1 METKT
6 AAMSDATVRQM
17 ISLLKDPVFC
27 GLRVL
32 ADERPLTREE
42 FEMLAM
48 PEGVS
53 REQAWDILNALRRQT
68 AVELPFRDGEGRRGW
83 YYPTRSIVANL
94 DDIDKRC
101 HAGSWLDLAVRS
113 RNATYFLVEA
123 HVDEAVATLKE
134 DGLSIGYG
142 KAREVLL
149 SERDPETSEERLLL
163 NWHRTAWHLEELAGR
178 PCTPEI
184 VLEVYERVSRG
195 VERQVT
201 RSSRQGS
208 RLWKRKPLDRSAAL
222 ALVSKIIEENSET
235 YAEHPLLLALGVRHL
250 FMSVHPLPDWNG
262 AVCSLMMKLLFRKT
276 ERPVLAYVPIV
287 KPMGAWESGI
297 LRPPAV
303 MSLVKD
309 AAVLVDGEVDY
320 TIHIDVATGLVR
332 KKLDEVE
339 AELKRMLKR
348 DEAFVRALRNDV
360 DVNHR
365 QRSVLQMALSN
376 PEAVFRIE
384 SHQKTHKVAY
394 ATARA
399 DLYGLVDLGFLK
411 CVRTKRAFEFP
422 VTPGLRQLLT
432 RS

>member
-1 METKT
+1 MDTKT

-42 FEMLAM
+42 FEMRAM

-134 DGLSIGYG
+134 DGLSIGYE

-184 VLEVYERVSRG
+184 V
-195 VERQVT
+195 
-201 RSSRQGS
+201 
-208 RLWKRKPLDRSAAL
+208 
-222 ALVSKIIEENSET
+222 EENSET

-411 CVRTKRAFEFP
+411 CVRTKRALEFP

>member
-94 DDIDKRC
+94 D
-101 HAGSWLDLAVRS
+101 
-113 RNATYFLVEA
+113 
-123 HVDEAVATLKE
+123 EAVATLKE
-134 DGLSIGYG
+134 DGLSIGYE

>member
-53 REQAWDILNALRRQT
+53 REQTWDILNALRRQT

-134 DGLSIGYG
+134 DGLSIGYE

-178 PCTPEI
+178 PCLHARDRP
-184 VLEVYERVSRG
+184 RG
-195 VERQVT
+195 VRT
-201 RSSRQGS
+201 GFARRGA
-208 RLWKRKPLDRSAAL
+208 PG
-222 ALVSKIIEENSET
+222 
-235 YAEHPLLLALGVRHL
+235 HP
-250 FMSVHPLPDWNG
+250 F
-262 AVCSLMMKLLFRKT
+262 
-276 ERPVLAYVPIV
+276 
-287 KPMGAWESGI
+287 
-297 LRPPAV
+297 
-303 MSLVKD
+303 
-309 AAVLVDGEVDY
+309 
-320 TIHIDVATGLVR
+320 VATGFPL
-332 KKLDEVE
+332 VE
-339 AELKRMLKR
+339 AQ
-348 DEAFVRALRNDV
+348 AA
-360 DVNHR
+360 
-365 QRSVLQMALSN
+365 RSLCG
-376 PEAVFRIE
+376 
-384 SHQKTHKVAY
+384 
-394 ATARA
+394 ARA
-399 DLYGLVDLGFLK
+399 RVEDHRG
-411 CVRTKRAFEFP
+411 E
-422 VTPGLRQLLT
+422 
-432 RS
+432 

>member
-1 METKT
+1 MGHPQRAAAPDGRRT
-6 AAMSDATVRQM
+6 A
-17 ISLLKDPVFC
+17 
-27 GLRVL
+27 
-32 ADERPLTREE
+32 
-42 FEMLAM
+42 
-48 PEGVS
+48 
-53 REQAWDILNALRRQT
+53 
-68 AVELPFRDGEGRRGW
+68 FRDGEGRRGW

-134 DGLSIGYG
+134 DGLSIGYE

-201 RSSRQGS
+201 RSSRQVPACGS
-208 RLWKRKPLDRSAAL
+208 ASRSIAL
-222 ALVSKIIEENSET
+222 RRSRSCRRSSRRTAKT

-287 KPMGAWESGI
+287 KLWAPGKAASFA
-297 LRPPAV
+297 RPP
-303 MSLVKD
+303 SC
-309 AAVLVDGEVDY
+309 
-320 TIHIDVATGLVR
+320 R
-332 KKLDEVE
+332 W
-339 AELKRMLKR
+339 
-348 DEAFVRALRNDV
+348 
-360 DVNHR
+360 
-365 QRSVLQMALSN
+365 
-376 PEAVFRIE
+376 
-384 SHQKTHKVAY
+384 
-394 ATARA
+394 
-399 DLYGLVDLGFLK
+399 
-411 CVRTKRAFEFP
+411 
-422 VTPGLRQLLT
+422 
-432 RS
+432 